1 VIFTV
6 PADLDGERLDRA
18 VAQLAEISRAQ
29 AHALVQEGSV
39 WLNQAI
45 ALVPSTRVG
54 VGAALEFELPPARPA
69 LAPEPIDFEVIW
81 EDEHLAVVNK
91 PAGIVVHP
99 GAGHAGATLAAGFLH
114 RWPQVEGVGEEG
126 RWGMVH
132 RLDKGTSGLLV
143 MAKTSESYAALKSL
157 VAARKLERRYLAM
170 VDGAVEVGTGTIEAA
185 IDRDPS
191 QPMRRRVSAS
201 GKPARTHYRRLASW
215 EAQTL
220 LELTLETG
228 RTHQIRV
235 HLAAID
241 HPVVGDRT
249 YGGPV
254 ADVARPWLHSWRL
267 SFLHP
272 LSREIVETVAPL
284 PADLAASLAEL
295 GKPAV
300 GSLDEL
306 AEISNGDG

>member
-1 VIFTV
+1 MIFTV
-6 PADLDGERLDRA
+6 PSDLDGERLDRA
-18 VAQLAEISRAQ
+18 VAQLAEISRGQ
-29 AHALVQEGSV
+29 AHVLVEEGRV
-39 WLNQAI
+39 QIDQKRAV
-45 ALVPSTRVG
+45 VPSRRVVSG
-54 VGAALEFELPPARPA
+54 TTLEFELPEPEPG
-69 LAPEPIDFEVIW
+69 LAPEPVDFEVIW
-81 EDEHLAVVNK
+81 EDEHLAVVSK
-91 PAGIVVHP
+91 PAGVVTHP
-99 GAGHAGATLAAGFLH
+99 GSGNARATLAAGFLH
-114 RWPQVEGVGEEG
+114 RWPQIEGVGEEG
-126 RWGMVH
+126 RWGIVH

-157 VAARKLERRYLAM
+157 VAGRKLDRRYLAL
-170 VDGAVEVGTGTIEAA
+170 VDGVVEVGTGTIEAPIA
-185 IDRDPS
+185 RDPS

-215 EAQTL
+215 EDQTL

-254 ADVARPWLHSWRL
+254 ADVERPWLHSWRL

-272 LSREIVETVAPL
+272 LSREMVEGVAPL

-306 AEISNGDG
+306 AEISDGDG